1 MHDSGESI
9 EDLDAVVVRDAA
21 NDSNISPA
29 IADKLV
35 EFLVNLRRAADERKV
50 ERICAAYLA
59 LRDAAAGVDRRETF
73 DLADTVLGQPTMDL
87 VVSAYS
93 HRHCFMC
100 DGGTVPCEECN
111 QIGTLA
117 DGRACVSC
125 EGLGVVECS
134 FCGGTGWADRSTV
147 PAEIAPAVLNRQFC
161 HVKAVLR
168 RTMGVLAGFTIR
180 QIRSLPPRKRTPVVA
195 KLMQL
200 HWRLE
205 DMVCSSGVDDDKERV
220 HLEAVADKIRA
231 TLELLKEH

>member
-1 MHDSGESI
+1 MHASGESI
-9 EDLDAVVVRDAA
+9 EDPGAVAAKDAA

-29 IADKLV
+29 MADKLV
-35 EFLVNLRRAADERKV
+35 EPLDDLRKAANEKKV

-59 LRDAAAGVDRRETF
+59 LRHAAGVKRRETF
-73 DLADTVLGQPTMDL
+73 VLADTILDQPVMDL

-100 DGGTVPCEECN
+100 DGGTVSCEECD

-117 DGRACVSC
+117 DGRTCVSC

-134 FCGGTGWADRSTV
+134 FCGGTGWADRDTV
-147 PAEIAPAVLNRQFC
+147 PAEIAPAVLSRQFC

-168 RTMGVLAGFTIR
+168 RTIGTLAGFTIC
-180 QIRSLPPRKRTPVVA
+180 QIRSLPPRKRMPVVA

-200 HWRLE
+200 QWRL
-205 DMVCSSGVDDDKERV
+205 DDLVCSSGIDDDKERAR
-220 HLEAVADKIRA
+220 LEAVADKIRLA
-231 TLELLKEH
+231 LEMLKEH

>member
-1 MHDSGESI
+1 MYGSGESI
-9 EDLDAVVVRDAA
+9 EDTSAVAVKDAA

-35 EFLVNLRRAADERKV
+35 EPLVNLRRAANEKKV

-59 LRDAAAGVDRRETF
+59 LRRAAGVNRREAF
-73 DLADTVLGQPTMDL
+73 ALADTVLGQPTMNL

-100 DGGTVPCEECN
+100 DGGTVLCEECD

-117 DGRACVSC
+117 DGKACVSC

-134 FCGGTGWADRSTV
+134 FCGGTGWADRNTV

-161 HVKAVLR
+161 HVKVVLR
-168 RTMGVLAGFTIR
+168 RTIGALAGFTIR

-200 HWRLE
+200 HWRLG
-205 DMVCSSGVDDDKERV
+205 DLVCSSCIDDDKERV
-220 HLEAVADKIRA
+220 RLEAVADKIRVA
-231 TLELLKEH
+231 LEMLKEH